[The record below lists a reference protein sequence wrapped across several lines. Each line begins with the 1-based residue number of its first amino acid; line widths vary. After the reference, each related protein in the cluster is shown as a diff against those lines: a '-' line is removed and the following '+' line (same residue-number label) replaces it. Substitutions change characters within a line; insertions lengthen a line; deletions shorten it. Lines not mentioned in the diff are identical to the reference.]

1 MLKKIV
7 ELSEDECEKE
17 LTKHLK
23 NNSKSKVKQTVAH
36 SKRVLEIC
44 KKIVTYYDDDLEEEM
59 KKLLYIS
66 AMFHDIA
73 KFDDNKRHHK
83 KAKNVLNIMFKEDEH
98 YDKVCRIIACHKKEF
113 IPEKDILIP
122 AAILRI
128 ADKIDKI
135 NKDKIGDFVDKY
147 SSSMEKIKESFIKN
161 GKDFEKF
168 KEACDIVKI
177 ETIIDKKILKK
188 SRM

>member
-1 MLKKIV
+1 M
-7 ELSEDECEKE
+7 ELSENECEKE

-23 NNSKSKVKQTVAH
+23 NNSKSKYKETVVH

-44 KKIVTYYDDDLEEEM
+44 KKIVTYYDAELEEEM

-73 KFDDNKRHHK
+73 KFDDNKPHHK
-83 KAKNVLNIMFKEDEH
+83 EAKNVLKSMFKEDEH

-113 IPEKDILIP
+113 TPKKDILIP

-135 NKDKIGDFVDKY
+135 NKDKIDDFVDKY
-147 SSSMEKIKESFIKN
+147 SSSMRKIKKCFRVNPKVKI
-161 GKDFEKF
+161 KDFERF

-177 ETIIDKKILKK
+177 ETIIDKK
-188 SRM
+188 S

>member
-1 MLKKIV
+1 M

-23 NNSKSKVKQTVAH
+23 NNSKSKIEKTVAH

-73 KFDDNKRHHK
+73 KFDDNKRHHEE
-83 KAKNVLNIMFKEDEH
+83 AENVLKSMFQNDKQLE
-98 YDKVCRIIACHKKEF
+98 KVCRIIACHKGKF
-113 IPEKDILIP
+113 NPKDNILIP

-128 ADKIDKI
+128 SDKIDKI
-135 NKDKIGDFVDKY
+135 NKDKIDDFVDKY

-168 KEACDIVKI
+168 KEACDKVKI
-177 ETIIDKKILKK
+177 ETEKIKIL
-188 SRM
+188 R